1 MSLEHGR
8 ALNEYLETVRSVKE
22 KVIYKL
28 VIDQCSMKDEV
39 FAEILE
45 GCFKQCQMMQNGKI
59 EVQYL
64 TTLVYTGN

>member
-45 GCFKQCQMMQNGKI
+45 GCFKQC
-59 EVQYL
+59 
-64 TTLVYTGN
+64 